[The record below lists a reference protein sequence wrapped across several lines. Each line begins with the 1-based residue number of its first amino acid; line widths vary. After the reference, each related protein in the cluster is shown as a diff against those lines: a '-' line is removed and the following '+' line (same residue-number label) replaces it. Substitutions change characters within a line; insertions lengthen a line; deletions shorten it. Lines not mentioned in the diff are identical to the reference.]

1 MTKAEKQK
9 VFSVLDEL
17 NERFDLDNDPTQ
29 DVSEQLRGAW
39 KIANALGIGAEYMET
54 VTDRTHVGYA
64 YGKPVLWD
72 GVQVVVMG
80 TDISFAA
87 PSYEAAVFVC
97 KNNLAGFREE
107 KR

>member
-17 NERFDLDNDPTQ
+17 NERFDLDEDPNH
-29 DVSEQLRGAW
+29 DISEQLRGAW
-39 KIANALGIGAEYMET
+39 KIANALGIGAE
-54 VTDRTHVGYA
+54 VTDCTHVGYA

-97 KNNLAGFREE
+97 KNNLAGFREA
-107 KR
+107 